1 MDLGLFTVMLIT
13 VYLKIIVY
21 FNEVSLIFDKQIQ
34 EELIQYEMG

>member
-1 MDLGLFTVMLIT
+1 MDLGLFTVMSIT

-34 EELIQYEMG
+34 EPVLFF